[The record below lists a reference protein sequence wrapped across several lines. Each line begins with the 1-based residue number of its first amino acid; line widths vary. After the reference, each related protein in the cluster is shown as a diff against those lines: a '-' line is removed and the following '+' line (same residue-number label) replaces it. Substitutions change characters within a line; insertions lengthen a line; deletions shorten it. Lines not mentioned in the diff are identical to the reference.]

1 MTSSELLTGPI
12 AQAIGWALL
21 HLLWQGAI
29 VAGILAAVLGLLPR
43 RAANLRYLASC
54 TALALLPLLAIATGV
69 RAYEQPAVVAAA
81 PLSLLSAGTVPA
93 ETAAAALTSPPQAAT
108 TAERLR
114 NAAVAARGI
123 LPYIV
128 LAWLVGVVLLSIRLV
143 VSWLRVRRLT
153 TRNVGPA
160 GSEWEATALRLAH
173 ALWLPRAVRILRS
186 AAVEVPTVIG
196 WLRPVVLLPASTLAG
211 LSGEQIEMVLAH
223 ELAHIRRHDFFVNLM
238 QALAETLMFYHP
250 AVWWISA
257 SVRQE
262 RENCC
267 DDLAVA
273 VCGNPLQYA
282 RALTRLEELRVKP
295 VHMAVAA
302 SGGSLMA
309 RIRRLV
315 KAQDVT
321 GSGSRWLAG
330 AAVIGLVSVLLAL
343 PTLPILAQHE
353 RSAART
359 AEAPKPKPSSTEI
372 EVRAPEATPEPSA
385 HEEAVVEG
393 SEWSDNAI
401 DDGVDGGIEGVL
413 ADLGDLPE
421 VPATPPA
428 PAAPP
433 APMGAATP
441 AVPMAPPAPPVPYPS
456 VRAFPA
462 FAPLARVEAIAML
475 EALPAAEL
483 AALDAARTP
492 MPALAPRARHHRQ
505 FGESGKL
512 SVDDLVALRAA
523 GITPEYIKEMRESG
537 LGQLSLGDIY
547 ALRTQGITASWIRD
561 MRAAGVPLGSAGD
574 AVILRVQGVSAA
586 YIKGLQDA
594 GYRNLTSRE
603 LAALASQGVSANYV
617 KALADSGYKVL
628 TARDLTA
635 LASQG
640 VSPQFIQSLADAGY
654 KNLSVHDLVILASQG
669 VSPKFIQSLS
679 DAGYHG
685 LSARELSRLA
695 ASGVTP
701 EFIREMSQYKDKEK
715 SKDK

>member
-54 TALALLPLLAIATGV
+54 TALALLPLLAIATAI

-81 PLSLLSAGTVPA
+81 PLSIMAAATAPA
-93 ETAAAALTSPPQAAT
+93 ETATTTLASPAQAPT
-108 TAERLR
+108 TAQRLR
-114 NAAVAARGI
+114 SAAVAARGV

-211 LSGEQIEMVLAH
+211 LSGEQIEMILAH

-238 QALAETLMFYHP
+238 QALVETLMFYHP

-302 SGGSLMA
+302 SGGSLLA

-330 AAVIGLVSVLLAL
+330 AAVIGLVGVLLAL
-343 PTLPILAQHE
+343 PTLPILAQRE
-353 RSAART
+353 RSAGT
-359 AEAPKPKPSSTEI
+359 TTETPKPRPSSTEI
-372 EVRAPEATPEPSA
+372 EVRAPQATPEPSGQ
-385 HEEAVVEG
+385 EEAVEEG
-393 SEWSDNAI
+393 NAVSDDAI
-401 DDGVDGGIEGVL
+401 DDGVDGGIEAVL
-413 ADLGDLPE
+413 ADLAEIPE
-421 VPATPPA
+421 VPAP

-433 APMGAATP
+433 APPTPMVAGMP
-441 AVPMAPPAPPVPYPS
+441 AVPMAPLAPAAPYPAPMVHAYP
-456 VRAFPA
+456 AM
-462 FAPLARVEAIAML
+462 APLARIEGIAL
-475 EALPAAEL
+475 AEALPAAEL

-492 MPALAPRARHHRQ
+492 TPDIVLRARRHRQ

-512 SVDDLVALRAA
+512 SVDDLVALRAS

-537 LGQLSLGDIY
+537 LGQLSLNDVY

-561 MRAAGVPLGSAGD
+561 MRAAGVPLGSASD
-574 AVILRVQGVSAA
+574 ALMLRVQGVSAS
-586 YIKGLQDA
+586 YIKALQDA

-603 LAALASQGVSANYV
+603 LGALASQGVSSNYV
-617 KALADSGYKVL
+617 KALADAGYKGL
-628 TARDLTA
+628 SARDLTA

-701 EFIREMSQYKDKEK
+701 EFIREMSQYKDK